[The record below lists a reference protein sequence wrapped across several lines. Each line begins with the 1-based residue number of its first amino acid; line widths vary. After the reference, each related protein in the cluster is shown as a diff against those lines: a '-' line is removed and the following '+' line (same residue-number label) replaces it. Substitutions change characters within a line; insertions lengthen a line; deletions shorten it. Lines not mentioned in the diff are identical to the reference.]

1 MDSMEVTFPEL
12 ATIAGEKAQLIPTGR
27 FEHENA
33 MGVAIL
39 ADVEMTVIEVLATF
53 PRLIFSE
60 AGAA

>member
-1 MDSMEVTFPEL
+1 
-12 ATIAGEKAQLIPTGR
+12 
-27 FEHENA
+27 

-39 ADVEMTVIEVLATF
+39 ADVEMTVIEVLAKF

>member
-1 MDSMEVTFPEL
+1 
-12 ATIAGEKAQLIPTGR
+12 
-27 FEHENA
+27 

-39 ADVEMTVIEVLATF
+39 ADVEMTVIEVLAKL